1 MYLNPH
7 THMAITQ
14 ARHDDFVREARQRE
28 LARLVSKDRPG
39 LLVRVRGLFDKRTAA
54 PRPVIR
60 PV

>member
-1 MYLNPH
+1 
-7 THMAITQ
+7 MAITQ

-28 LARLVSKDRPG
+28 LARLVTKDRPG
-39 LLVRVRGLFDKRTAA
+39 LLVRVRGLFGERTAA